1 MRGSSLSRQACKATH
16 FSVHL
21 LPNGHFSHLRGCGCG
36 NPWDFVKWACRV
48 VAPRAGPCYSCGT
61 LLVYVHIPFCH
72 RVCPYCSFYKHTP
85 GGTALGAF
93 VEAVAAEARQ
103 RIPQAGAVPRTLYLG
118 GGTPSM
124 LSPGHL
130 SRLFEALH
138 EVVDFATLEEVTLE
152 ANPATFDA
160 DKAGLFRE
168 LGVTRVSLGIQ
179 AFDPQVLATLGREHT
194 VAQAVESVAVLR
206 AAGMAAV
213 NIDLMFSIPGQSR
226 ETWQA
231 TIEQAIALRPE
242 HVSAYNLTYEEDTAF
257 FDSLRRGE
265 MRDDEDHNA
274 EFFQLADAVLTDAG
288 FAHYETSNYAQPG
301 QRSTHNSG
309 YWRGE
314 DYLGLGPSAVSTL
327 DNVRSKNVSD
337 TARYIAQVQAFGH
350 ALAEAETL
358 DPEARRLERIALG
371 LRTSEG
377 IALSLLTPDALDRAN
392 HLAAA
397 GLLRLTADRL
407 VLIHHGRALVDPIA
421 AELV

>member
-1 MRGSSLSRQACKATH
+1 
-16 FSVHL
+16 
-21 LPNGHFSHLRGCGCG
+21 LRRFGCE
-36 NPWDFVKWACRV
+36 NPRDCREWAGL
-48 VAPRAGPCYSCGT
+48 AFAWGAGRCYNSFT
-61 LLVYVHIPFCH
+61 LLLYVHIPFCH

-85 GGTALGAF
+85 GGTPIGEFIEALAS
-93 VEAVAAEARQ
+93 EARQ
-103 RIPQAGAVPRTLYLG
+103 RVAQRAAVPRTLYLG

-130 SRLFEALH
+130 RHLFAALH
-138 EVVDFATLEEVTLE
+138 EVVDFGALDEVTLE
-152 ANPATFDA
+152 ANPATFDGG
-160 DKAGLFRE
+160 KARLFRE

-179 AFDPQVLATLGREHT
+179 AFDPAVLATLGREHT
-194 VAQAVESVAVLR
+194 VAQALESVAILHD
-206 AAGMAAV
+206 AGIPAV

-226 ETWQA
+226 ETWQ
-231 TIEQAIALRPE
+231 TTLEQAVALRPE
-242 HVSAYNLTYEEDTAF
+242 HISAYNLTYEEDTAF

-274 EFFQLADAVLTDAG
+274 EFFHLADAVLTEAG
-288 FAHYETSNYAQPG
+288 FAHYETSNYARPG
-301 QRSTHNSG
+301 QLSSHNSA

-327 DNVRSKNVSD
+327 DDVRSKNVAD

-377 IALSLLTPDALDRAN
+377 IPLSLLAPDALSRAS
-392 HLAAA
+392 HLAAV